1 MFELLEQVGHQL
13 WVIFRMCECSEY
25 NQEAAEELQP
35 CWATKR

>member
-1 MFELLEQVGHQL
+1 
-13 WVIFRMCECSEY
+13 MCECSEY